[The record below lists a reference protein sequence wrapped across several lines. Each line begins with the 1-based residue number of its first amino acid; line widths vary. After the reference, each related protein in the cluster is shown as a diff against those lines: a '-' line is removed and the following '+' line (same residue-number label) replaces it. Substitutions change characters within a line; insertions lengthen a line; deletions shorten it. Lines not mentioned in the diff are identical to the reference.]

1 MRFRRPLLVALTLT
15 AAACGSDTPPS
26 PTSPTTTAT
35 VAPATLSATY
45 NGTLP
50 IGGVRFYSFTVVQNG
65 TVNLTLVSLGQ
76 EIPADI
82 AVELSLGR
90 PAGTGCAAT
99 TTVNVTIET
108 AAPHITGTFAPG
120 VYCTRVVDTGNLP
133 STASFVVAIEHS

>member
-1 MRFRRPLLVALTLT
+1 MRFGRPPLVALALA
-15 AAACGSDTPPS
+15 AAACGSDTPTS
-26 PTSPTTTAT
+26 PTSTTTTPT
-35 VAPATLSATY
+35 VAPATLSETY
-45 NGTLP
+45 NGTLS

-76 EIPADI
+76 AIPADV

-90 PAGTGCAAT
+90 PSGTACAAT

-120 VYCTRVVDTGNLP
+120 VYCARVVDTGNLP